1 MERALLVYSSFIPVE
16 TDADDIA
23 RTDAEALQMVFD
35 PERVSYN
42 TLLEFF
48 YRMHDPTTKNR
59 QGMDTGTQYRSGIF
73 YHSPE
78 QETAAKSVTEKVQQ
92 QWWKEGK
99 ITTEILPA
107 GEWWDA
113 ET

>member
-1 MERALLVYSSFIPVE
+1 M
-16 TDADDIA
+16 T
-23 RTDAEALQMVFD
+23 FD
-35 PERVSYN
+35 PDKLAYG
-42 TLLEFF
+42 TLIEFL

-59 QGMDTGTQYRSGIF
+59 QGMDAGTQYRSGIF

-78 QETAAKSVTEKVQQ
+78 QEAEAKRITDKVQQ
-92 QWWKEGK
+92 QWWREGK
-99 ITTEILPA
+99 ISTEILPA